1 MLIFSVFLLKKK
13 NGENTSLGEEKFLN
27 VIVVD
32 IWESW
37 FVVERRYVRLLGRN
51 LEGGGGGG
59 RTSLGIKII
68 LSDIAIFGDV
78 GEVLMYIGRIYIFL
92 GMNIFLKGYL

>member
-1 MLIFSVFLLKKK
+1 MLIFSVFLLIKK

-51 LEGGGGGG
+51 GGGGG
-59 RTSLGIKII
+59 RTSLGKKINFEWY
-68 LSDIAIFGDV
+68 SDF
-78 GEVLMYIGRIYIFL
+78 
-92 GMNIFLKGYL
+92 